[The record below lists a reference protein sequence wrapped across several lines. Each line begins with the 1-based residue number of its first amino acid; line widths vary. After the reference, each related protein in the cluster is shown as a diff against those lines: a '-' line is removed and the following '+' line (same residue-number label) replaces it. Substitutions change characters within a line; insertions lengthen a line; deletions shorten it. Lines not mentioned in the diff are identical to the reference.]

1 MPIDVTAEATIGRSR
16 ADVIAFASDPANDT
30 QWIAGIKE
38 AHAVTEG
45 PIGVGSQVARVASFL
60 GRKIEYVNEIDRL
73 DQSVLEMH
81 SVKGP
86 FPMHITYTFDEEGA
100 GTLAR
105 IRIQGDATGFFRL
118 AAPILAVQVRRSITR
133 DVNNLKRVLEAQ
145 G

>member
-1 MPIDVTAEATIGRSR
+1 MPIDVTAEATIARPRS
-16 ADVIAFASDPANDT
+16 AVIAFASNPTNDT

-45 PIGVGSQVARVASFL
+45 PVGGGSQIARVASFL

-73 DQSVLEMH
+73 DESVLEMH

-86 FPMHITYTFDEEGA
+86 FPMHITYTFDEDGA

-105 IRIQGDATGFFRL
+105 IRVQGDATGFFRL
-118 AAPILAVQVRRSITR
+118 AAPLLAAQVRRSIRR

>member
-1 MPIDVTAEATIGRSR
+1 MAIDVQTQTVIGRPKN
-16 ADVIAFASDPANDT
+16 DVASFVMDPDNDPI
-30 QWIAGIKE
+30 WIGGIKE
-38 AHAVTEG
+38 AKMVTDPPFAKG
-45 PIGVGSQVARVASFL
+45 TKVKRVASFL

-86 FPMHITYTFDEEGA
+86 FPMRITYTFDEDGA

-105 IRIQGDATGFFRL
+105 IRVQGNATGFFRL
-118 AAPILAVQVRRSITR
+118 AAPLLAGQVRRSITR

>member
-1 MPIDVTAEATIGRSR
+1 MPIDVTAEATIGRPR

-45 PIGVGSQVARVASFL
+45 PIAVGSQVARVASFL

-73 DQSVLEMH
+73 DQSVLDMH

-86 FPMHITYTFDEEGA
+86 FPMHITYTFEEDGA

-118 AAPILAVQVRRSITR
+118 AAPLLAGQVRRSITR

>member
-1 MPIDVTAEATIGRSR
+1 MPIDVTAEATIGRPRSN
-16 ADVIAFASDPANDT
+16 VIAFVSDPANDT

-38 AHAVTEG
+38 AHVVTEG
-45 PIGVGSQVARVASFL
+45 PVRVGSQVARVASFL

-73 DQSVLEMH
+73 DESVLEMH

-86 FPMHITYTFDEEGA
+86 FPMHITYSFDEDGA

-105 IRIQGDATGFFRL
+105 IRVQGNATGFFRL
-118 AAPILAVQVRRSITR
+118 AAPLLAGQVRRSITR